1 MKAMILAAGRGE
13 RMRPLTDST
22 PKPLLLVGGRP
33 LIEYHLQRLAQAGVN
48 EVVINTA
55 YLGDQI
61 QARLGD
67 VFSVSDSDF
76 NKPAIKSADYPTA
89 EHISGQSSES
99 AKLNK
104 NKAYSLSI
112 LYSKETEPL
121 ETAGAILHALP
132 LLGEAPFLLING
144 DVWTDYPFESL
155 LSRYSAIGSSE
166 HARNLAHVV
175 LVDNPTHNV
184 TGDFSMVADK
194 RKDIFTEGH
203 HSMLG
208 KVYLSEKHDGTEAYT
223 FSGLSVINPKLLTAY
238 TNKREKFS
246 LAEILHFGASRQQIS
261 AEFFNGQWRDIGTIE
276 RLQALDDDLKKEQ
289 KVDEL
294 S

>member
-155 LSRYSAIGSSE
+155 LNHYTAIGASE
-166 HARNLAHVV
+166 HLQSLAHVV
-175 LVDNPTHNV
+175 LVDNPEHNV
-184 TGDFSMVADK
+184 TGDFSMVAENSEDT
-194 RKDIFTEGH
+194 FTEGLNQVL
-203 HSMLG
+203 S
-208 KVYLSEKHDGTEAYT
+208 KACLSEKQENTKTFT
-223 FSGLSVINPKLLTAY
+223 FSGISVINPKFVTEY
-238 TNKREKFS
+238 PDKREKFP
-246 LAEILHFGASRQQIS
+246 LAEILHFGVSRQQIS
-261 AEFFNGQWRDIGTIE
+261 AEIYSGQWRDIGTIK
-276 RLQALDDDLKKEQ
+276 RLQALEDELNREQ
-289 KVDEL
+289 K
-294 S
+294 SR

>member
-1 MKAMILAAGRGE
+1 LKAMILAAGRGE

-61 QARLGD
+61 QERLGD

-89 EHISGQSSES
+89 EHISGQSSQG

-155 LSRYSAIGSSE
+155 LNHYTAIGTSVHLQS
-166 HARNLAHVV
+166 LAHVV
-175 LVDNPTHNV
+175 LVDNPEHNV
-184 TGDFSMVADK
+184 TGDFSMVAENSEDN
-194 RKDIFTEGH
+194 FTEGLNQVL
-203 HSMLG
+203 S
-208 KVYLSEKHDGTEAYT
+208 KACLSEKQENTKTFT
-223 FSGLSVINPKLLTAY
+223 FSGISVINPELVTAY
-238 TNKREKFS
+238 PDKREKFP
-246 LAEILHFGASRQQIS
+246 LAEILHFGVSQQQIS
-261 AEFFNGQWRDIGTIE
+261 AEVYTGQWRDIGTIE
-276 RLQALDDDLKKEQ
+276 RLQALDDDLNKEQ
-289 KVDEL
+289 KNR
-294 S
+294 

>member
-1 MKAMILAAGRGE
+1 LKAMILAAGRGE

-33 LIEYHLQRLAQAGVN
+33 LIEYHLQRLAQAGVK
-48 EVVINTA
+48 EVIINTS

-67 VFSVSDSDF
+67 VFSVSNSDF
-76 NKPAIKSADYPTA
+76 NKSADYPTA
-89 EHISGQSSES
+89 EQISGQCSQG

-155 LSRYSAIGSSE
+155 LKHHTAIGTSE
-166 HARNLAHVV
+166 HLQSLAHVV
-175 LVDNPTHNV
+175 LVDNPEHNV
-184 TGDFSMVADK
+184 TGDFSMVAENNEDT
-194 RKDIFTEGH
+194 FTEGLNRVLANT
-203 HSMLG
+203 S
-208 KVYLSEKHDGTEAYT
+208 LSEKHNDTKTYT
-223 FSGLSVINPKLLTAY
+223 FSGISVINPKLVTAY
-238 TNKREKFS
+238 PDKREKFA
-246 LAEILHFGASRQQIS
+246 LAEILHFGVSRQQIS
-261 AEFFNGQWRDIGTIE
+261 AEVYTGQWRDIGTME
-276 RLQALDDDLKKEQ
+276 RLQALDDDLNREQ
-289 KVDEL
+289 K
-294 S
+294 SR

>member
-76 NKPAIKSADYPTA
+76 NKPAIKSADYLTA
-89 EHISGQSSES
+89 EHISGQSSQSE
-99 AKLNK
+99 KLNK
-104 NKAYSLSI
+104 NKAYRLSI

-132 LLGEAPFLLING
+132 LLGEAPFLLINS
-144 DVWTDYPFESL
+144 DVWTDYPFELL
-155 LSRYSAIGSSE
+155 LSHYSAIGTSE
-166 HARNLAHVV
+166 HLQCLAHVV
-175 LVDNPTHNV
+175 LVSNPKHNV
-184 TGDFSMVADK
+184 TGDFSMVAENNEDT
-194 RKDIFTEGH
+194 FTKGLNHEL
-203 HSMLG
+203 S
-208 KVYLSEKHDGTEAYT
+208 KACLSEKQENTKTFT
-223 FSGLSVINPKLLTAY
+223 FSGISVINPKLVTAY
-238 TNKREKFS
+238 PDKREKFP
-246 LAEILHFGASRQQIS
+246 LAEI
-261 AEFFNGQWRDIGTIE
+261 
-276 RLQALDDDLKKEQ
+276 
-289 KVDEL
+289 
-294 S
+294 

>member
-1 MKAMILAAGRGE
+1 LKAMILAAGRGE

-67 VFSVSDSDF
+67 VFNVSDSDF
-76 NKPAIKSADYPTA
+76 NMPTIRSVDYPTA
-89 EHISGQSSES
+89 DHISAYAIDTSKPDQ
-99 AKLNK
+99 
-104 NKAYSLSI
+104 NKANCLSI
-112 LYSKETEPL
+112 LYSSEPEPL

-155 LSRYSAIGSSE
+155 LSHYSAIGT
-166 HARNLAHVV
+166 ARHSQHLAHVV
-175 LVDNPTHNV
+175 LVDNPEHNV
-184 TGDFSMVADK
+184 TGDFSMVADNGE
-194 RKDIFTEGH
+194 DTFTEG
-203 HSMLG
+203 SNQ
-208 KVYLSEKHDGTEAYT
+208 VWVNAYLSEKHDNAKAHT
-223 FSGLSVINPKLLTAY
+223 FSGISVINPKLVTAY
-238 TNKREKFS
+238 PDKREKFP
-246 LAEILHFGASRQQIS
+246 LAEILHFGVSRQQIS
-261 AEFFNGQWRDIGTIE
+261 AEIYTGQWRDIGTIE
-276 RLQALDDDLKKEQ
+276 RLQALDDDLNREQ
-289 KVDEL
+289 K
-294 S
+294 SK

>member
-1 MKAMILAAGRGE
+1 LKAMILAAGRGE
-13 RMRPLTDST
+13 RMRPLTNNT
-22 PKPLLLVGGRP
+22 PKPLLLAGGRA
-33 LIEYHLQRLAQAGVN
+33 LIEYHLQRLALAGVK

-61 QARLGD
+61 QEHLGS
-67 VFSVSDSDF
+67 VFTVLDSNFD
-76 NKPAIKSADYPTA
+76 
-89 EHISGQSSES
+89 
-99 AKLNK
+99 KLDT
-104 NKAYSLSI
+104 NKACSLSI
-112 LYSKETEPL
+112 LYSEETEPL
-121 ETAGAILHALP
+121 ETAGGILHALP

-238 TNKREKFS
+238 PNKREKFS